1 MDHQVG
7 SFQSKKVAFRFVS
20 TFGDLF
26 KVPLV
31 IKENL
36 NQGALVRRFD
46 VSLNETIFAESSG
59 MGHLSIFPHYFDS
72 LLVTLR
78 ASALSMNARKEIK
91 RLKKKFP
98 KRFPIK

>member
-7 SFQSKKVAFRFVS
+7 SFQSKKVALRFVS

-46 VSLNETIFAESSG
+46 VSLDETSYAESSG
-59 MGHLSIFPHYFDS
+59 MAHLSIFPYYFDS

-78 ASALSMNARKEIK
+78 SAAATMNGRKEIK

-98 KRFPIK
+98 KRFPII